1 MPEHQPR
8 LVVDEKIC
16 SDLSLSGNRE
26 WLETNGVGGYAAS
39 TITGQNTRRYHGL
52 LVAAT
57 KPPLG
62 RMVLLS
68 KLEET
73 LVIDGRRYE
82 LSTNG
87 YPGVVHPAGYRHL
100 KAFRLDPFPTFVFEV
115 EGVEIE
121 KRVFLVHG
129 QQTVVIDHE
138 FRGLDRTDAS
148 DCRWELRPL
157 VAFRDYHATTH
168 CNDALDPSIR
178 IDAGIVSFTP
188 YQGLPTLHLAH
199 DATAV
204 QKTGDWYFNFE
215 YARELERGFQDRE
228 DLFNPFLLSY
238 DLQRRTAISIVAS
251 TEPHHLSEV
260 DGLREAEVNRRASL
274 IASSPGAGRL
284 VTTLVA
290 AADQFIVRRG
300 ESHTV
305 IAGYHWFGDW
315 GRDTMI
321 ALPGLTLATGRTA
334 IARGLLMT
342 FARHV
347 DQGMLPNRFSDAGEA
362 PEYNTVDAS
371 LWMFEAVR
379 AYLAQTNDWDVVRD
393 SLFGVLAGII
403 EWYRRGTR
411 FGIKVD
417 DDGLLYAGEPGV
429 QLTWMDA
436 RIGEYVVTPRQG
448 KPVEVQA
455 LWYNALR
462 VMESLADRCGDP
474 GGSAAYAAS
483 AAHACASFNDVF
495 WNESTGCLYD
505 VVDRD
510 RRDGSVRPN
519 QIVAV
524 SLPHSMLDLPR
535 AKAVVAVVEREL
547 LTPRGLRTLAATDP
561 RYQGRSVGGPVSRDR
576 AYHQGTVWPWLIGPF
591 VTAWMKVK
599 PGRDSRATVT
609 SWLAAF
615 EGHLGEAGLGQI
627 SEIFDGDE
635 PHEARGCVAQAWSVA
650 ELLRVAVDLAGVDAA
665 VPASRPKRASP
676 AVRPTGRA
684 RSRAKSPGQRDQGRR
699 HQES

>member
-1 MPEHQPR
+1 MREHQPR
-8 LVVDEKIC
+8 LVLDQKIC
-16 SDLSLSGNRE
+16 SDLSRSGNRE
-26 WLETNGVGGYAAS
+26 WLETNGLGGYAAS
-39 TITGQNTRRYHGL
+39 TMTGQNTRRYHGL

-68 KLEET
+68 KVEET
-73 LVIDGRRYE
+73 LVMDGRRYD
-82 LSTNG
+82 LSTNS
-87 YPGVVHPAGYRHL
+87 YPGVVHPAGYQLL
-100 KAFRLDPFPTFVFEV
+100 KAFRLDPFPTFLFEV
-115 EGVEIE
+115 AGVEIE

-129 QQTVVIDHE
+129 QHTVVIDYK
-138 FRGLDRTDAS
+138 FRGLERTNAS
-148 DCRWELRPL
+148 DCRWEWRPL
-157 VAFRDYHATTH
+157 MAFRDHHLTTH
-168 CNDALDPSIR
+168 RNDALDPSIHS
-178 IDAGIVSFTP
+178 DAGVVSFTP
-188 YQGLPTLHLAH
+188 YPGLPSLHMAH
-199 DATAV
+199 DATAI
-204 QKTGDWYFNFE
+204 QRTGDWYFNFE
-215 YARELERGFQDRE
+215 YARELERGFQDRD

-251 TEPHHLSEV
+251 TEPHHVSEV
-260 DGLREAEVNRRASL
+260 DGLREAEVARRASL
-274 IASSPGAGRL
+274 IAASPDPGRL
-284 VTTLVA
+284 VTALVA
-290 AADQFIVRRG
+290 AADQFIVRRD

-305 IAGYHWFGDW
+305 IAGDHWFGDW

-334 IARGLLMT
+334 IARNLLMT

-347 DQGMLPNRFSDAGEA
+347 DQGMLPNCFPDDGQV

-379 AYLAQTNDWDVVRD
+379 AYLAQTNDWEFVRD
-393 SLFGVLAGII
+393 SLFSVLAGII
-403 EWYRRGTR
+403 EWYSRGTR

-436 RIGEYVVTPRQG
+436 RIGTCVVTPRQG

-455 LWYNALR
+455 LWYNALL
-462 VMESLADRCGDP
+462 VMESLADRCGDA
-474 GGSAAYAAS
+474 GGSATYAAA
-483 AAHACASFNDVF
+483 AAHARASFNDIF

-519 QIVAV
+519 QILAV

-535 AKAVVAVVEREL
+535 AEAVVAVVERDL
-547 LTPRGLRTLAATDP
+547 LTPRGLRTLASSDP
-561 RYQGRSVGGPVSRDR
+561 RYQGRSVGDPVSRDR
-576 AYHQGTVWPWLIGPF
+576 AYHQGTVWPWLLGPF
-591 VTAWMKVK
+591 VTAWMKVHK
-599 PGRDSRATVT
+599 PSRDRRATVR

-615 EGHLGEAGLGQI
+615 EAHLGEAGLGQI
-627 SEIFDGDE
+627 SEIFDGDA
-635 PHEARGCVAQAWSVA
+635 PHESRGCVAQAWSVA
-650 ELLRVAVDLAGVDAA
+650 ELLRVAVALADADAA

-676 AVRPTGRA
+676 AVRQPGA
-684 RSRAKSPGQRDQGRR
+684 RGHA
-699 HQES
+699 